1 LEDLLQRA
9 GLGGDIEDA
18 AVIPIQGTRMVL
30 VKNLDIFTPIID
42 EPEIQ
47 GEITACNVTNDI
59 FAMNVPEINGGMLI
73 FLAINT
79 NTPDYIA
86 EGILKGIK
94 NFMEQKID
102 SNVVGGH
109 TIYCEW
115 PLMGGEA
122 SGIVDN
128 DNIIRKSGVKNGD
141 KLVLTKPIGLQ
152 GIMAAYRVLKDMPE
166 ILETYSKAEL
176 QKSIDIAIKVM
187 TTPNQEVVKTIHSFS
202 DFSFVN
208 AMSDVTGFGLAGHT
222 REMLQHINLSAIIE
236 KVPSIKLSKE
246 LSADLGYAF
255 EECRA
260 HETAGGML
268 LAIDESKVQDFT
280 NALGSNHV
288 PNWIIGQIDKKQ
300 PGVVRVSENVEF
312 LEITDY

>member
-1 LEDLLQRA
+1 
-9 GLGGDIEDA
+9 
-18 AVIPIQGTRMVL
+18 MVL

-59 FAMNVPEINGGMLI
+59 FAMNVPEINGGMLV

-86 EGILKGIK
+86 EGILRGIK
-94 NFMEQKID
+94 NFMENKIN

-109 TIYCEW
+109 TIYCDW

-122 SGIVDN
+122 SGIIEKRS
-128 DNIIRKSGVKNGD
+128 IIRKSGVKEGD
-141 KLVLTKPIGLQ
+141 KLIITKPIGLQ
-152 GIMAAYRVLKDMPE
+152 GIMAAYRVLKEMPE
-166 ILETYSKAEL
+166 LLETYSKIEI
-176 QKSIDIAIKVM
+176 QKSIDIAINVM
-187 TTPNQEVVKTIHSFS
+187 TTSNQDVVKTIHSFAN
-202 DFSFVN
+202 FSFVH

-222 REMLQHINLSAIIE
+222 KEMLQHSNLSAIIE
-236 KVPSIKLSKE
+236 TVPSIKLSKD

-268 LAIDESKVQDFT
+268 LAIDESEVENFT
-280 NALGSNHV
+280 NALTSNNV
-288 PNWIIGQIDKKQ
+288 PNWIAGTIDKKE
-300 PGVVRVSENVEF
+300 PGVVRVSENVNF
-312 LEITDY
+312 LEINEY

>member
-1 LEDLLQRA
+1 M
-9 GLGGDIEDA
+9 GDIEDA
-18 AVIPIQGTRMVL
+18 AVIPIQGTETVL

-59 FAMNVPEINGGMLI
+59 FAMNVPEINGGMLV

-79 NTPDYIA
+79 NTPIEIA

-94 NFMEQKID
+94 NFVENKIN
-102 SNVVGGH
+102 SKVAGGH
-109 TIYCEW
+109 TIYCDW

-122 SGIVDN
+122 SGIVKEDI
-128 DNIIRKSGVKNGD
+128 IIRKSGVKKGD
-141 KLVLTKPIGLQ
+141 KLVLTKPIGIQ

-166 ILETYSKAEL
+166 ILENYSKGEL

-187 TTPNQEVVKTIHSFS
+187 TTPNQDVVKTIHSFQ
-202 DFSFVN
+202 DFSFIH
-208 AMSDVTGFGLAGHT
+208 AMSDITGFGLAGHT
-222 REMLQHINLSAIIE
+222 KELLQHSDLSAVIE
-236 KVPSIKLSKE
+236 TVPSIKLSKE
-246 LSADLGYAF
+246 LSAELGYAF

-268 LAIDESKVQDFT
+268 LAVDESEIQNFT
-280 NALGSNHV
+280 NALTSNHI
-288 PNWIIGQIDKKQ
+288 PNWIIGTIDKKK
-300 PGVVRVSENVEF
+300 PGVVRISENVNF

>member
-1 LEDLLQRA
+1 M
-9 GLGGDIEDA
+9 GDIEDA
-18 AVIPIQGTRMVL
+18 AVIPIQGTGTVL

-59 FAMNVPEINGGMLI
+59 FAMNVPEINGGMLV

-79 NTPDYIA
+79 NTPIEIA

-94 NFMEQKID
+94 NFMENKIN
-102 SNVVGGH
+102 SKVAGGH
-109 TIYCEW
+109 TIYCDW

-122 SGIVDN
+122 SGIVKEDI
-128 DNIIRKSGVKNGD
+128 IIRKSGVKKGD

-152 GIMAAYRVLKDMPE
+152 AIMAAYRVLKEMPE

-176 QKSIDIAIKVM
+176 QKSIDMAVKIM
-187 TTPNQEVVKTIHSFS
+187 TTPNQDVVKTIHSFQ
-202 DFSFVN
+202 DFSFIH
-208 AMSDVTGFGLAGHT
+208 AMSDITGFGLAGHT
-222 REMLQHINLSAIIE
+222 KELLQHSDLSAIIE

-268 LAIDESKVQDFT
+268 LAVNQTEIQNFT
-280 NALGSNHV
+280 KALTSNHIQ
-288 PNWIIGQIDKKQ
+288 NWIIGTIDKKK
-300 PGVVRVSENVEF
+300 PGVVRVSEDVNF